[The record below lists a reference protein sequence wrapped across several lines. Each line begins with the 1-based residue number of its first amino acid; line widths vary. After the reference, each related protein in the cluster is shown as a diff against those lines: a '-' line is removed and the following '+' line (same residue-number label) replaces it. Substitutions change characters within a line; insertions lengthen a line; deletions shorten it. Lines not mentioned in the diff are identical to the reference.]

1 MTDKLPEG
9 DLFDFGGT
17 FFPSNSVVAFFNTEA
32 DASSVQAEINHALSA
47 AKCEVFSPKKVH
59 AWASDGLKNAGFIAS
74 LGYGIKIVEKHEEL
88 SKAGKWSIIGVLVP
102 ISITYLGLLYFLLRR
117 NLTEHGSLTK
127 PANFSNS
134 P

>member
-17 FFPSNSVVAFFNTEA
+17 FFPSDSVVAFFNTEA
-32 DASSVQAEINHALSA
+32 DASSVQAEINHALPA

-88 SKAGKWSIIGVLVP
+88 SKAGKWSIIAHAKSEADTETVMVAIRKKP
-102 ISITYLGLLYFLLRR
+102 FFQANKYNT
-117 NLTEHGSLTK
+117 LTVEDLS
-127 PANFSNS
+127 
-134 P
+134 